1 MRTLAPM
8 IDAVLGW
15 DIGGVNT
22 KAARAEDGVVVA
34 TRSRPFEIQRSPGAL
49 VRLLEEMAA
58 ELGGAPTAHAVTM
71 TAELSQLFH
80 TKRDGVAFILDA
92 VGAAF
97 PGAAVRVYAV
107 DGRFLTLEEAAHDS
121 LAVAASNWAATARV
135 VAREHPDCLLIDV
148 GTTTAD
154 LIPIVAGDVVAR
166 GATDP
171 ARLLHGE
178 LVYTGA
184 VRTPIE
190 AIVRTV
196 PLWGGDA
203 RVSADGFALS
213 GDAHVWLGTLDPRDY
228 AAPTPDGRPAM
239 RLHSA
244 ARLAR
249 VVCADREMLDD
260 DAISAI
266 ASAVADA
273 QVATIA
279 DAART
284 VRARHP
290 SIGSAV
296 VTGLGDFL
304 AIAAARRAGLHVIP
318 LADSL
323 GAGAARSAP
332 AAAVALLLASWL
344 ATAGGAV
351 LPGRAAPRSETV
363 R

>member
-1 MRTLAPM
+1 M
-8 IDAVLGW
+8 IHAVLGW

-22 KAARAEDGVVVA
+22 KAARTEDGIVVA
-34 TRSRPFEIQRSPGAL
+34 TRSRPFEIQRSAGTL
-49 VRLLEEMAA
+49 VRLLEDMAA
-58 ELGGAPTAHAVTM
+58 ELGAPAAHAVTM

-80 TKRDGVAFILDA
+80 TKRDGVTFILDA

-97 PGAAVRVYAV
+97 PGATVRVYAV
-107 DGRFLTLEEAAHDS
+107 DGRFLTFEEAAHEP
-121 LAVAASNWAATARV
+121 LAVAASNWAATARI
-135 VAREHPDCLLIDV
+135 VAREHRDCLLIDV

-154 LIPIVAGDVVAR
+154 LIPIVAGEVVAR

-171 ARLLHGE
+171 ERLLHGE

-203 RVSADGFALS
+203 RVSAEGFALS
-213 GDAHVWLGTLDPRDY
+213 GDAHLWRGTLDPRDY
-228 AAPTPDGRPAM
+228 ATPTPDGRPAT
-239 RLHSA
+239 RVHAA

-249 VVCADREMLDD
+249 VVCADRDMLDD
-260 DAISAI
+260 DAIAAI

-273 QVATIA
+273 QAATIA

-284 VRARHP
+284 VCARHP

-304 AIAAARRAGLHVIP
+304 ATAAARQAGLHVIA

-332 AAAVALLLASWL
+332 AAAVALLLARWPARAGVAAL
-344 ATAGGAV
+344 PTRAGARAETA
-351 LPGRAAPRSETV
+351 R
-363 R
+363 